1 RIKSLKGEPCIIM
14 PALEGE
20 IQISGGR
27 TFRLEEVAT
36 GRYSLDLKP
45 GEEAVLWSGKQ
56 MPDLTLSALPAEPG
70 KTNSFG
76 IR

>member
-1 RIKSLKGEPCIIM
+1 M

-20 IQISGGR
+20 IKISGSR
-27 TFRLEEVAT
+27 TFCLEDAGA
-36 GRYSLDLKP
+36 GRYSLDLQP
-45 GEEAVLWSGKQ
+45 GEEAVLWSGNQ
-56 MPDLTLSALPAEPG
+56 MPDLTLSPLPAEPG